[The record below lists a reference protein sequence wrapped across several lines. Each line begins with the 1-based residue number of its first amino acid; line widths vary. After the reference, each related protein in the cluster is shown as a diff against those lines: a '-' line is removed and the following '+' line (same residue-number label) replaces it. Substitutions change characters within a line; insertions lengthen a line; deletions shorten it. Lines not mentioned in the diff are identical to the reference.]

1 MNEMAVGSLNEAKKF
16 VLVTGA
22 TSGIGAAIAVRLAS
36 DGFDVALN
44 CHSEQSKQNLG
55 LEIAK
60 KCEAFGVDA
69 KAYVADVSNFEQ
81 CNQMIEQIKADF
93 AGKEFGC
100 LINNAGVTKDSV
112 LVRMTEAD
120 FDYVTSTNYKS
131 VFNLC
136 KLVGGLMMRQ
146 KSGRIVNITS
156 VVGLRG
162 NAGQFNYCAS
172 KAGVIGM
179 TKALSKELGRRG
191 VLVNAIAPGFVETK
205 MTQKLPEKLKEAVVG
220 QIALKR
226 FAQPQE
232 IAGVVS
238 FLCGPDSS
246 YISGQVLVV
255 DGNLAL

>member
-1 MNEMAVGSLNEAKKF
+1 M
-16 VLVTGA
+16 
-22 TSGIGAAIAVRLAS
+22 
-36 DGFDVALN
+36 
-44 CHSEQSKQNLG
+44 G

-60 KCEAFGVDA
+60 KCEALGVDA
-69 KAYVADVSNFEQ
+69 KAYVADGSNFEQ
-81 CNQMIEQIKADF
+81 CTQMIEHIKADF

>member
-1 MNEMAVGSLNEAKKF
+1 
-16 VLVTGA
+16 
-22 TSGIGAAIAVRLAS
+22 
-36 DGFDVALN
+36 
-44 CHSEQSKQNLG
+44 
-55 LEIAK
+55 
-60 KCEAFGVDA
+60 
-69 KAYVADVSNFEQ
+69 
-81 CNQMIEQIKADF
+81 
-93 AGKEFGC
+93 
-100 LINNAGVTKDSV
+100 
-112 LVRMTEAD
+112 
-120 FDYVTSTNYKS
+120 
-131 VFNLC
+131 
-136 KLVGGLMMRQ
+136 
-146 KSGRIVNITS
+146 
-156 VVGLRG
+156 
-162 NAGQFNYCAS
+162 
-172 KAGVIGM
+172 M